1 MTAESFPPCALPVRT
16 RVARSIDSVSRT
28 VGRMANGGRVS
39 LLKIRQIPVSGSP
52 YGRAG
57 PGGIAAAR
65 LGDIEQDGAGMVT
78 PDRDLVTT
86 RGEVDEV
93 FRLPGN
99 GAGGR

>member
-1 MTAESFPPCALPVRT
+1 MVPL
-16 RVARSIDSVSRT
+16 
-28 VGRMANGGRVS
+28 M
-39 LLKIRQIPVSGSP
+39 
-52 YGRAG
+52 AG
-57 PGGIAAAR
+57 PGGITAAR

-99 GAGGR
+99 GAGGRRDGNGTGDVDQQAGAGGSG